1 MTAESR
7 ATVPVRSYEW
17 VFEQLLT
24 PTATEVSGE
33 YYTGLDN
40 AVSGDPYELSNGYLN
55 LAPGRLAD
63 LQDLADDHA
72 ACAGD
77 GCRFQDSRSI

>member
-24 PTATEVSGE
+24 PTATEVPGE
-33 YYTGLDN
+33 YYTGLDD
-40 AVSGDPYELSNGYLN
+40 AVSGDPYQLSNGYLN
-55 LAPGRLAD
+55 LTPGRLAD
-63 LQDLADDHA
+63 LQDLADDYSQ
-72 ACAGD
+72 CSGD
-77 GCRFQDSRSI
+77 SCRIQDSRSI